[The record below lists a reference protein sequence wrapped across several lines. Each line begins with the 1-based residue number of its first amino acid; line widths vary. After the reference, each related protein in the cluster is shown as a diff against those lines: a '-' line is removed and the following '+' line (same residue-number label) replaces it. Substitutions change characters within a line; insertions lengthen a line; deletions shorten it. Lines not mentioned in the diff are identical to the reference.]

1 VTLVASHP
9 PGRGVPE
16 EAGYGAG
23 MVHPPAP
30 GNPGDAPGP
39 LELTARPLDVLRSE
53 TSPAAW
59 IPAVLNAGIAIVA
72 YTLALSGASGRLWFF
87 GSLFAVGAVMLGL
100 AATPDRLTLRADA
113 AGLGLVRR
121 TRPGGRSY
129 GWLLPWSQVH
139 GFRAAGRWVELLV
152 TEEPLEGEPHPE
164 DPPRWERLTGGT
176 YGRSSADLAAA
187 LEARRA
193 AARRASVRGDDRTE

>member
-1 VTLVASHP
+1 
-9 PGRGVPE
+9 
-16 EAGYGAG
+16 
-23 MVHPPAP
+23 MVHPPAH
-30 GNPGDAPGP
+30 GNPGASSEP
-39 LELTARPLDVLRSE
+39 LELAARPLDVLRSE
-53 TSPAAW
+53 TSPAAA

-72 YTLALSGASGRLWFF
+72 YVLALTGASGRLWFF

-100 AATPDRLTLRADA
+100 AAMPDRLTLRADDS
-113 AGLGLVRR
+113 GLGLVRR
-121 TRPGGRSY
+121 TRPGGRTY

-187 LEARRA
+187 LEVRRT
-193 AARRASVRGDDRTE
+193 AARQASVRGDHGAE